1 KYKGEK
7 LDKLTPLDKKS
18 FLQQIHK
25 AKFKNL
31 PTGFTPLSPEEIRAG
46 NVPNQQN
53 NLIPQQESGT
63 RPSNALPYEL
73 YVNGYM
79 DKKERYRL
87 EFKVENNIFNKKAA
101 VAAFIVYHR
110 QAYKG
115 EIGSCRNYAIS
126 PGKKLEDSWDVN
138 NFEEGIYNLE
148 VHGPNGFYRNFK
160 GNKEN
165 PLIRITCDQ
174 TGSDGPK
181 KQLTKTKITLR
192 ERKL

>member
-1 KYKGEK
+1 
-7 LDKLTPLDKKS
+7 
-18 FLQQIHK
+18 
-25 AKFKNL
+25 
-31 PTGFTPLSPEEIRAG
+31 
-46 NVPNQQN
+46 
-53 NLIPQQESGT
+53 
-63 RPSNALPYEL
+63 
-73 YVNGYM
+73 
-79 DKKERYRL
+79 
-87 EFKVENNIFNKKAA
+87 
-101 VAAFIVYHR
+101 
-110 QAYKG
+110 YKG

-181 KQLTKTKITLR
+181 NNFHKPQLRFACENLGPQAYELQFIDNSYGNKPVSDKIQGGETNN
-192 ERKL
+192 